1 MAEIRTEY
9 GVFVFQERPGWR
21 DTREQLLRQCAKNNQ
36 EIAPRTFHM
45 LQKGRRHEHVALAAV
60 FAADGAVVSDA
71 EIEAY
76 VRAKTGETA
85 WVMNQGASRALC
97 ESHLIGPAPE
107 HSRGQW
113 RCIDES
119 AHLDA
124 GWSAHW
130 RSVLAGVFKNDMSAM
145 SAAVAAG
152 EYIAFQFVPG
162 ARSWSGFCA
171 ETAEK
176 NTHRWTRLIRAA
188 PPMMPTIDED
198 AQAVFAAILKNTQKR
213 KRTPVAPT
221 DENRNKKRKKKHYI
235 TKN

>member
-1 MAEIRTEY
+1 MAEIRTES
-9 GVFVFQERPGWR
+9 GVFIFQERSGWR
-21 DTREQLLRQCAKNNQ
+21 DARETLMRQCAKNNQ

-60 FAADGAVVSDA
+60 LAADGAVVSDA

-76 VRAKTGETA
+76 VRAKTRETT
-85 WVMNQGASRALC
+85 WVMNQGAFRALC
-97 ESHLIGPAPE
+97 DSHLIGPAPE

-124 GWSAHW
+124 RWSAHW
-130 RSVLAGVFKNDMSAM
+130 RSVLTGVFKNDMSAM
-145 SAAVAAG
+145 NAAVAAG

-162 ARSWSGFCA
+162 ARSWSDFSA

-188 PPMMPTIDED
+188 PAPMLTIEEN
-198 AQAVFAAILKNTQKR
+198 AQAVFTSILKNTQKR
-213 KRTPVAPT
+213 KRTLAVAAE
-221 DENRNKKRKKKHYI
+221 ENSNRKRKKKFHN